1 MSVIQN
7 FIDVPVGPQRFG
19 TRIIQSMKTSLA
31 FIVDQRWAS
40 LIFLLTYLGLMY
52 WDFQNVLSLPTPPPP
67 EWTENW
73 PEFLDPIKVQLAREG
88 LSTWRAM
95 LAGLVTL
102 LYWGNALLYV
112 ADHSAAFP
120 GDTVVGLGRYILR
133 GMVIAIL
140 LSAPLGIGLLL
151 LIIPG
156 LLVAGIMMAA
166 ATITMFREF
175 GIFRAIG
182 EGFRVVTQS
191 LPGQERI
198 LGFSRSFIHIVGAYG
213 LVIIVSLLVTLLAIF
228 LTSGLGALVPM
239 LSRPLGYLQ
248 SVLSN
253 LIGSFLNLSF
263 SIFVLRLYSEYRTL
277 ARR

>member
-1 MSVIQN
+1 MSDLQN
-7 FIDVPVGPQRFG
+7 FIDVPTGAQRFVPR
-19 TRIIQSMKTSLA
+19 TLQSMKTSLA

-40 LIFLLTYLGLMY
+40 LIFLLVYLGLMY
-52 WDFQNVLSLPTPPPP
+52 WDYQSALGLPTPPPP

-73 PEFLDPIKVQLAREG
+73 PEFLDPIKTQLAREG
-88 LSTWRAM
+88 LTTWRAM
-95 LAGLVTL
+95 LAGFVTL
-102 LYWGNALLYV
+102 LYWGNALLYI
-112 ADHSAAFP
+112 ADRSAAFP
-120 GDTVVGLGRYILR
+120 GDSVVGLGRYILR
-133 GMVIAIL
+133 GMAIAIL
-140 LSAPLGIGLLL
+140 LSVPLGIGLML

-182 EGFRVVTQS
+182 EGFRVITQN
-191 LPGQERI
+191 LPGQKRI
-198 LGFSRSFIHIVGAYG
+198 LGFSRSFVHIVGAYG
-213 LVIIVSLLVTLLAIF
+213 LVIVVSFLVTLLAIF
-228 LTSGLGALVPM
+228 VASGLGALVPA

-263 SIFVLRLYSEYRTL
+263 SIFVLKLYAEYRTL
-277 ARR
+277 MRS